1 MHSSEQRSAV
11 KSNGTLVNTQRS
23 KFVLASPEQ
32 LHTQHVDRAFIQ
44 DEAHARPP
52 VAVEWEAGEAWHWV
66 LHTPQFDAN
75 TWPSEFD
82 LELRHQLIERPDG
95 ILRFERHTEF
105 VSLTFFGE
113 HRPSLETL
121 DLVRRCPGNQLSGA
135 RILVS
140 ETISIENA
148 FGDARIFG
156 GNVMFEGIAATTDFR
171 VSDHGLVKYTVS
183 GKFEDG
189 FARGRLIKRLLD
201 LETYRMACL
210 LGLPAVRRLTPKL
223 HELES
228 RAEKATSILNQTQTS
243 LDEPI
248 RELANILKSVS
259 AIRSELY
266 YRIAASNAYYDLV
279 SDRLTSLDETQIG
292 QRQTLRGFIKHR
304 LDPGMKTI
312 RAFERRAES
321 ISTSISEALA
331 LVRTQLDHTAQQ
343 QSQNLLASMEQRARQ
358 QVHLAQAVEGL
369 SVAAITYYS
378 VGLISY
384 LLRGAPPL
392 ILDHST
398 LIAFSVIPVAV
409 CVAWFTRRARKKIDS
424 IARR

>member
-1 MHSSEQRSAV
+1 M
-11 KSNGTLVNTQRS
+11 
-23 KFVLASPEQ
+23 
-32 LHTQHVDRAFIQ
+32 
-44 DEAHARPP
+44 
-52 VAVEWEAGEAWHWV
+52 
-66 LHTPQFDAN
+66 
-75 TWPSEFD
+75 
-82 LELRHQLIERPDG
+82 
-95 ILRFERHTEF
+95 
-105 VSLTFFGE
+105 
-113 HRPSLETL
+113 
-121 DLVRRCPGNQLSGA
+121 
-135 RILVS
+135 
-140 ETISIENA
+140 
-148 FGDARIFG
+148 
-156 GNVMFEGIAATTDFR
+156 
-171 VSDHGLVKYTVS
+171 
-183 GKFEDG
+183 
-189 FARGRLIKRLLD
+189 
-201 LETYRMACL
+201 
-210 LGLPAVRRLTPKL
+210 
-223 HELES
+223 
-228 RAEKATSILNQTQTS
+228 
-243 LDEPI
+243 
-248 RELANILKSVS
+248 
-259 AIRSELY
+259 
-266 YRIAASNAYYDLV
+266 
-279 SDRLTSLDETQIG
+279 SDRLASLDETQIG